1 MSASH
6 RLKSFETWAGNER
19 VASLVRLPGL
29 AAWVHSGRAGPGG
42 AGGDVHYLSVC
53 PSGVVSRIALADVSG
68 HGQAV
73 ASVSIKLRALM
84 QQHLTALEQT
94 GLMRDLNQAV
104 QLGLNST
111 HYATMVAVGFHGRR
125 GLLVLTNAGH
135 PPPFWYRAKRDEWAW
150 LERPQPEPSAGAVGT
165 PLGLLSDI
173 SYDRKIVKPL
183 AGDLVVLYTD
193 GVSEATNRDGEE
205 LGRDGLMAL
214 ARRLD
219 SHQSAEVFGTGLAN
233 AVSEFRGGTVPQ
245 DDETIIVMQRASTS
259 D

>member
-1 MSASH
+1 MPVSH
-6 RLKSFETWAGNER
+6 RLKCSETWAGNEKI
-19 VASLVRLPGL
+19 AILVELPGL
-29 AAWVHSGRAGPGG
+29 AAWVHSVPAGPGG
-42 AGGDVHYLSVC
+42 AGGDVHYVSVC
-53 PSGVVSRIALADVSG
+53 PSCVVSRVALADVSG

-73 ASVSIKLRALM
+73 VSVSTKLRALM

-104 QLGLNST
+104 QLGLDST
-111 HYATMVAVGFHGRR
+111 HYATMVAVSFHGRR

-135 PPPFWYRAKRDEWAW
+135 PPPFWYRAERDEWAW
-150 LERPQPEPSAGAVGT
+150 LERSQPAQRASVVGT
-165 PLGLLSDI
+165 PLGLLPDI

-193 GVSEATNRDGEE
+193 GVSEATNQDGEE

-214 ARRLD
+214 ARQLD
-219 SHQSAEVFGTGLAN
+219 ARSAEAFGTQLAE
-233 AVSEFRGGTVPQ
+233 AVREFRGGTVPQ
-245 DDETIIVMQRASTS
+245 DDETIIVMERVFAT